1 VAWWDPRVGNGN
13 RETAGSNYVFRDR
26 DIFTPSPITSY
37 RGSNLLHLLK
47 LL

>member
-26 DIFTPSPITSY
+26 DIFTPSPITL
-37 RGSNLLHLLK
+37 NLLHPLK